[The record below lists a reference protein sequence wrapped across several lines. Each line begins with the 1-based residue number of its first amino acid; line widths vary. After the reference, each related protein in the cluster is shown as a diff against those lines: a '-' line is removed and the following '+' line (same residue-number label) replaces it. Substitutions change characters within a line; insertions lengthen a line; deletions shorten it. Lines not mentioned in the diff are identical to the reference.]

1 MNETAALFQILADST
16 RLRILFLLRELELSV
31 GELAQVLALGQPSIS
46 KHLKVLLDGNFVVR
60 RKEGNWV
67 FIGLGDPDL
76 VEPVFTLL
84 DGWDEVI
91 GVGSLRDADKA
102 RLTAIQ
108 TERAEEAAQY
118 FRAHAADWSKV
129 NQLHAASE
137 TVEAAILKELAGHR
151 IGRLVDI
158 GTGTGTMLTL
168 FRDRAEHMIGI
179 DRSPDMLRFGRARL
193 SEAGIANAELR
204 QGDMSGLVLPSA
216 SADTVILHQVL
227 HYARYPAVV
236 VAEAARLL
244 APGGRLVIVDVAP
257 HEREELRRDH
267 AHARLGFA
275 DEEVLGYLRAADLDA
290 SVADHLTGGALT
302 VTIWSG
308 KPRQPRLRAVQ

>member
-1 MNETAALFQILADST
+1 MNDAAALFQILAEPA

-31 GELAQVLALGQPSIS
+31 GELAQVLALGQPSVS
-46 KHLKVLLDGNFVVR
+46 KHVKILLDGGFVVR

-76 VEPVFTLL
+76 VEPVFTLIES
-84 DGWDEVI
+84 WDDLI
-91 GVGSLRDADKA
+91 GAGAWRAADRA
-102 RLTAIQ
+102 RLAAIQ
-108 TERAEEAAQY
+108 AERAGEAAQY
-118 FRAHAADWSKV
+118 FKAHAAHWSKLDR
-129 NQLHAASE
+129 LHAAGE
-137 TVEAAILKELAGHR
+137 AVEAAILRDLAGHR

-158 GTGTGTMLTL
+158 GTGTGAMLAL
-168 FRDRAEHMIGI
+168 FKDRAEHMIGI

-204 QGDMSGLVLPSA
+204 QGDMNGLGLPSA

-257 HEREELRRDH
+257 HDREELRRDH

-275 DEEVLGYLRAADLDA
+275 DEEVLGYLRAAGLDA
-290 SVADHLTGGALT
+290 SIADHLGGGALT